1 MNVTETIVILIL
13 FSFRWFPLLQAL
25 LQRVS
30 YNRFVELEKEVLLP
44 MIIFCW
50 EPVLVNFVDSTPLH
64 VCRNQRILIHKIFEG
79 LAEHG
84 KCSMKCFF
92 GFKLHVIIND
102 KGKILNFMFTL

>member
-44 MIIFCW
+44 MTIFAGNLYW
-50 EPVLVNFVDSTPLH
+50 S
-64 VCRNQRILIHKIFEG
+64 IL
-79 LAEHG
+79 
-84 KCSMKCFF
+84 
-92 GFKLHVIIND
+92 
-102 KGKILNFMFTL
+102 